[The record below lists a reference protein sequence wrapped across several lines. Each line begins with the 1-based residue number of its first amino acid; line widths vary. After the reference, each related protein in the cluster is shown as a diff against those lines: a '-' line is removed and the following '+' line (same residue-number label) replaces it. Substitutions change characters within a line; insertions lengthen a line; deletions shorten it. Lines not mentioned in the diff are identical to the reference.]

1 MIKLPIIVQPTAGLC
16 NRMRT
21 IAAATVL
28 AELLGRKMVVV
39 WASDATLNASFRS
52 LFKPLPFKVFDV
64 KLKSFCQRL
73 IWHFCTKILRYK
85 VYDDKWIYDN
95 ARGKDFSTW
104 KKLIGGG
111 IYLYASS
118 DIFISQ
124 GEYSIFKITE
134 EIKQQTLHSHNGIIG
149 IHIRR
154 TDNEMSIK
162 HSPTELFINKIRQ
175 ELQQN
180 PTQQFY
186 LATDDEVEEQ
196 RIKQMFHDN
205 IIVYKKQSLDR
216 NDPVAIRDAVID
228 LYNLAHCK
236 KIYGSYYS
244 SFSDIAALWGGIE
257 KEVLKT
263 TK

>member
-1 MIKLPIIVQPTAGLC
+1 
-16 NRMRT
+16 
-21 IAAATVL
+21 
-28 AELLGRKMVVV
+28 
-39 WASDATLNASFRS
+39 
-52 LFKPLPFKVFDV
+52 
-64 KLKSFCQRL
+64 
-73 IWHFCTKILRYK
+73 
-85 VYDDKWIYDN
+85 
-95 ARGKDFSTW
+95 
-104 KKLIGGG
+104 
-111 IYLYASS
+111 
-118 DIFISQ
+118 
-124 GEYSIFKITE
+124 
-134 EIKQQTLHSHNGIIG
+134 
-149 IHIRR
+149 
-154 TDNEMSIK
+154 MSIK

-186 LATDDEVEEQ
+186 LATDDEAEEQ
-196 RIKQMFHDN
+196 RIKQMFPDN

-257 KEVLKT
+257 KDVLKT

>member
-1 MIKLPIIVQPTAGLC
+1 M
-16 NRMRT
+16 
-21 IAAATVL
+21 
-28 AELLGRKMVVV
+28 
-39 WASDATLNASFRS
+39 
-52 LFKPLPFKVFDV
+52 
-64 KLKSFCQRL
+64 
-73 IWHFCTKILRYK
+73 
-85 VYDDKWIYDN
+85 
-95 ARGKDFSTW
+95 
-104 KKLIGGG
+104 GGG